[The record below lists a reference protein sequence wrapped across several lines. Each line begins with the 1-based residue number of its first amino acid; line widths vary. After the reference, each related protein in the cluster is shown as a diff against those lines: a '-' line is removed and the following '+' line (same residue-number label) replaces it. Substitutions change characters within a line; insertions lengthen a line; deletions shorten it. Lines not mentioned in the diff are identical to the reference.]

1 MVIKLSLNSAFTTT
15 KSNSSLG
22 EIMQNT
28 KSDKNVSVFNASVNK
43 VSDLPNDVLVGY
55 TLDSTGSPRD
65 KSCYTANTRR
75 KKKPARK
82 PASLKV
88 SRSKGHKNTKGVFKS
103 GSGKKSNV
111 DNKEWFDPNKSGRIK
126 KTKTKIKKNIR

>member
-1 MVIKLSLNSAFTTT
+1 MVIKLSLISAFTTT

-22 EIMQNT
+22 EVMQNT
-28 KSDKNVSVFNASVNK
+28 KSDKNVSVFNASGNK
-43 VSDLPNDVLVGY
+43 VSDLPNDLLVGY

-65 KSCYTANTRR
+65 KSCYTDNKRR
-75 KKKPARK
+75 KKKPERK
-82 PASLKV
+82 PVQFKV
-88 SRSKGHKNTKGVFKS
+88 SRSNKRNNKKGVFKS

-126 KTKTKIKKNIR
+126 RKEHNIKKQ